1 MPRSERTAD
10 AATGPLH
17 APFSPVLRPTTFDRE
32 RVSHRPWHTHG
43 TQDCRDQPQSVA
55 RRSGGAAGLGATS
68 ARCGARP
75 QSCVLSAHHALPQAA
90 GLPDPPTQE
99 PSRSLVDIGLWAA
112 PHHRRHRPTDA
123 TAGLVDG
130 SHGVR
135 PCSQALPPRVSNQ
148 STHSTISLTPVPRR
162 HGRVTRVS
170 DSNVQVPKP
179 TALARSSSGRSG
191 IHELKEI
198 VGRRT
203 RAHSEPNNR
212 TVIVRH
218 QRQVVMGS
226 SRLSD
231 RSGRGVQ
238 GPTRRP
244 RRQRSR

>member
-1 MPRSERTAD
+1 MAYARHAGLPRSTAVGR
-10 AATGPLH
+10 ASKRRRGRAWRNFCPMRGKT
-17 APFSPVLRPTTFDRE
+17 AVLRPFGPPCATAGGRTSRPADPK
-32 RVSHRPWHTHG
+32 SHPVHSSTSGFGQRHT
-43 TQDCRDQPQSVA
+43 
-55 RRSGGAAGLGATS
+55 
-68 ARCGARP
+68 
-75 QSCVLSAHHALPQAA
+75 
-90 GLPDPPTQE
+90 
-99 PSRSLVDIGLWAA
+99 IGDTG
-112 PHHRRHRPTDA
+112 RPTRRL
-123 TAGLVDG
+123 GLVDG

-198 VGRRT
+198 VGGST
-203 RAHSEPNNR
+203 RAHSEPSNR

-244 RRQRSR
+244 RCQRSR